1 MPTDHAAEATAVR
14 RACMTCA
21 MSRVVSCSTLA
32 PNIPDQYYSLGL
44 SQYRTRDF
52 SAHRSDLVALR
63 HFEGSVPYLRRARA
77 TAIDSGSELSQTQ
90 APRHSASPKRPSSII
105 SVSSTSFI
113 EKVRTA
119 RPVAALQ
126 HPSVPDA
133 LHRVPTPCLHR
144 APRGPAATVQP
155 QLPSARRSIH
165 LCTMSAAER

>member
-1 MPTDHAAEATAVR
+1 MHPGHSAQ
-14 RACMTCA
+14 
-21 MSRVVSCSTLA
+21 A

-105 SVSSTSFI
+105 SASSTSFI
-113 EKVRTA
+113 QKVRTA
-119 RPVAALQ
+119 RHVAALQ
-126 HPSVPDA
+126 HPNVPHA
-133 LHRVPTPCLHR
+133 LHRVPMPACI
-144 APRGPAATVQP
+144 APRAARP
-155 QLPSARRSIH
+155 QLSSRNCPARAARFISAPYVCR
-165 LCTMSAAER
+165 